1 MRQQDEIITFAGD
14 VRQKLC
20 KSQFYST
27 DKLDTLLEI
36 IRNEKGNISSYI
48 SSYSIDY
55 VNKSIQIQF
64 RKAFMKKFEGDRYNS
79 IVFYEAIDAAMKKFF
94 DRYKTDIYSHMSME
108 EVLKFYSLPENLFYY
123 ISRIGENTVI
133 ITL

>member
-1 MRQQDEIITFAGD
+1 MRPQDEIITFTGE
-14 VRQKLC
+14 VRKKLC
-20 KSQFYST
+20 KSQFYSV
-27 DKLDTLLEI
+27 DKLDSLLEI
-36 IRNEKGNISSYI
+36 IKNEKGNISSYI

-55 VNKSIQIQF
+55 TNKTLQIQF
-64 RKAFMKKFEGDRYNS
+64 RKAFMKKFEDDRYNS

-94 DRYKTDIYSHMSME
+94 ERYKTHIYSIME
-108 EVLKFYSLPENLFYY
+108 VEDVLKFYRLPENLFYY